1 MFRSPVLLLVRLPL
15 TNSNCRRLI
24 SRLCAL
30 ILLATLAPAKAQM
43 TKAAPPDVQAKRSP
57 VLAALQAEL
66 ERSLKTLGTLDPPAY
81 FIGYTVTDTQRVNV
95 SGSNGALLNSDEGRN
110 RWLEVSLRA
119 GSYTLDNSHK
129 VGERQLLSPWIANRG
144 KRKFAPT
151 QNPSVARRPLS
162 IPSSPSQP
170 RPKTLIK

>member
-1 MFRSPVLLLVRLPL
+1 
-15 TNSNCRRLI
+15 
-24 SRLCAL
+24 
-30 ILLATLAPAKAQM
+30 M

-110 RWLEVSLRA
+110 RWLEVSARA

-129 VGERQLLSPWIANRG
+129 VGERQMQSGGAQTPVGLCDEGGGVLP
-144 KRKFAPT
+144 
-151 QNPSVARRPLS
+151 
-162 IPSSPSQP
+162 
-170 RPKTLIK
+170 

>member
-1 MFRSPVLLLVRLPL
+1 M
-15 TNSNCRRLI
+15 TNSNHSRLI
-24 SRLCAL
+24 SRFCAL

-110 RWLEVSLRA
+110 RCFQVVFGA
-119 GSYTLDNSHK
+119 GAQKKD
-129 VGERQLLSPWIANRG
+129 LLSDGAGCLLHVMQLDLRLRIVWVYEHAD
-144 KRKFAPT
+144 
-151 QNPSVARRPLS
+151 Q
-162 IPSSPSQP
+162 
-170 RPKTLIK
+170 